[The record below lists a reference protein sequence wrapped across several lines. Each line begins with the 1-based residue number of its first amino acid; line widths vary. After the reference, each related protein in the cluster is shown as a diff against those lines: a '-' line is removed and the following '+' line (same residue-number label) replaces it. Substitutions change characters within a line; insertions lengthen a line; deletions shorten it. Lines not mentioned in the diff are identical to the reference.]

1 MCSFIV
7 LFFRASRKDPELDIL
22 YYNTQCQ
29 FTAWIFLL
37 PERLAVFTVD
47 VPPDGNSNF
56 AETPLLNSV
65 VSVDSTPLNFCDQ
78 TTLQQVELAVN
89 IWNLKVN

>member
-22 YYNTQCQ
+22 YYNTQSQ

-37 PERLAVFTVD
+37 PERLQFSLWMCHRMVIQI
-47 VPPDGNSNF
+47 S
-56 AETPLLNSV
+56 
-65 VSVDSTPLNFCDQ
+65 Q
-78 TTLQQVELAVN
+78 KQQVELAVN